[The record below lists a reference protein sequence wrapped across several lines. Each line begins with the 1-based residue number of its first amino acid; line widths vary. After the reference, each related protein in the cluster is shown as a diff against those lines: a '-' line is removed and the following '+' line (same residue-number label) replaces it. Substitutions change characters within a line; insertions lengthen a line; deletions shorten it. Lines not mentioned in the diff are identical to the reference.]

1 MPANTG
7 QPLPPNSGTNAT
19 SKFKLNPINQ
29 AIILGFAYSSFK
41 DHREEGKTVLSS
53 AAHTAFDLI
62 LPEFLG
68 WKTHAFLQLT
78 SALPR
83 AAVEQGVNMAQ
94 TVRQYEQA
102 ARDQSPFRNQTFV
115 DSQQIYTMRQAGVAL
130 AEQSKYALQ
139 QTLMG
144 NEARYMHR

>member
-1 MPANTG
+1 MAANTQ
-7 QPLPPNSGTNAT
+7 QPLPPNSGANAT
-19 SKFKLNPINQ
+19 SKIKFSPVNQ
-29 AIILGFAYSSFK
+29 AIILGFAYSQFK
-41 DHREEGKTVLSS
+41 EHREEGMSRISS

-78 SALPR
+78 SALPK
-83 AAVEQGVNMAQ
+83 AAIEQGVNMAQ

-115 DSQQIYTMRQAGVAL
+115 DSQQIYTMRQAGLAL